1 MASRS
6 PSSDLPQL
14 RSSAPPDRP
23 DLTAESTSNPWGA
36 RSEVIRWRWL
46 VCCLGILGIVILAL
60 QFNLKA
66 VGLIGGAAGLG
77 FSLWRIAPTL
87 WRSFW
92 GSTWS
97 RYLEPALAWILLGTS
112 VMAVV
117 VLLETPGRIWRWFQQ
132 ANWDAIGALGDLFG
146 AAGQIL
152 IATLAAY
159 IAWRQYVISKQLTM
173 QQNTIT
179 QQQTIDSY
187 FQGISELVLDPDG
200 MLDDWPLERA
210 IAEGRTSAILTGLD
224 PMGKAKILRFL
235 STANL
240 LTPLRRD
247 DHLGRP
253 ILDGKGGYQ
262 KDRMRGIRV
271 VNLRSIL
278 EKADLR
284 GTDLHAIDLSD
295 VSLERANLSGADLS
309 YAYLCRADLRG
320 VKLTGADLYQAKFCD
335 GSPDTATP
343 IHPHNT
349 PDLHTGQ
356 CTGALLE
363 DADFSD
369 AQNLSRAQR
378 WYVCA
383 WGGSRTRSTVPGG
396 CESIPDRLI
405 SGTP

>member
-1 MASRS
+1 MAR
-6 PSSDLPQL
+6 PPVSSDLPQL
-14 RSSAPPDRP
+14 RTSDSPNGQWIP
-23 DLTAESTSNPWGA
+23 TESEPNPW
-36 RSEVIRWRWL
+36 VIRPQVIHWRWL
-46 VCCLGILGIVILAL
+46 LLCLGILGLVLICLRL
-60 QFNLKA
+60 NLKG
-66 VGLIGGAAGLG
+66 VGLIGGGIGVGL
-77 FSLWRIAPTL
+77 SLWRIVPSLWRAFWVSSWAHYVEPTL
-87 WRSFW
+87 
-92 GSTWS
+92 
-97 RYLEPALAWILLGTS
+97 AWLTLGVS
-112 VMAVV
+112 VIAVF
-117 VLLETPGRIWRWFQQ
+117 VLLETPGQIQRWFQR
-132 ANWDAIGALGDLFG
+132 ANWDAIGALGDVFG

-159 IAWRQYVISKQLTM
+159 IAWRQYVISKQLTI

-179 QQQTIDSY
+179 QQQTIDTY
-187 FQGISELVLDPDG
+187 FQGISELVIDPDG

-262 KDRMRGIRV
+262 KDRVNGIRV

-278 EKADLR
+278 EKADLH
-284 GTDLHAIDLSD
+284 GTDLHGIDLSD
-295 VSLERANLSGADLS
+295 VSLERANLSWADLS

-320 VKLTGADLYQAKFCD
+320 VRFTGADLYQTKFCD

-343 IHPHNT
+343 IQPQQK
-349 PDLHTGQ
+349 PDLHTGH
-356 CTGALLE
+356 CTGALIE
-363 DADFSD
+363 EADFSG
-369 AQNLSRAQR
+369 AQNLSRSQR

-396 CESIPDRLI
+396 CEDIPDRLAQ
-405 SGTP
+405 